1 MPIRRHRL
9 NARGL
14 YILTQHDV
22 NAGQAQAYIKPL
34 SA

>member
-9 NARGL
+9 NARRL
-14 YILTQHDV
+14 YILAQRNV